1 MSVFP
6 PFPSFKVSSFG
17 VDSGGLKKR
26 DSVAADVDLFFHSF
40 AFFFL
45 MGGGWNTNKNER
57 RQRSNKGVKG
67 AVGAGGSALFP
78 KHFIYIGN
86 TFYYFCS

>member
-40 AFFFL
+40 AFFSH
-45 MGGGWNTNKNER
+45 GGGWNTNKTKDD
-57 RQRSNKGVKG
+57 SGVTKG
-67 AVGAGGSALFP
+67 
-78 KHFIYIGN
+78 
-86 TFYYFCS
+86 